1 MSRFAN
7 RLVLPSQ
14 FRKELFPMPVIG
26 PQESANLNNGNG
38 APSGLRLSQSKQKVL
53 EQLMK
58 GESLNSPRRPPIIKP
73 RPRDSFIPLSYSQLQ
88 VWLHAQMNPDVPF
101 YNENI
106 TFYRYG
112 PVVPHILE
120 KCLCEIVRRHEIW
133 RTTFDLQNGEP
144 VQIVNPVSST
154 FPLEVVDL
162 RHLSETERMAEAL
175 RLATKNASTPFDLR
189 QGPLLRA
196 LLICLADEEHR
207 LFMTFHQLIFDGITA
222 ERIFLPELAALY
234 EAFSKG
240 QLSPPTEAPLQYGD
254 FAYFQRNR
262 QAPQGWLQD
271 KAFWRNQL
279 SGELAVLQWPAGHAR
294 PAVETHRGELQ
305 RFVMRNDLVERLRT
319 FSHQQ
324 SASLYMICL
333 AALAALLH
341 RYSGLEDIII
351 GGLTAG
357 RNQPET
363 ESLFGFFVN
372 PVAFRFQLSGKPTF
386 RELLHRVRS
395 VVLESL
401 AHAELPFID
410 VVREIEQ
417 KPNLDRHPLFQVM
430 LSQQPRD
437 AKSPDGWDWNIEE
450 VSNGG
455 SKMDLFMILDDQEDE
470 IVISATHNP
479 DLLDG
484 KIVSMMVAH
493 WQRLLEAAVA
503 HPDQPI
509 ASLPL
514 LSESERKQLVVE
526 WNSTGV
532 DYPKDI
538 CLHELIETQVERSP
552 DATAVIY
559 EDDRLNY
566 RELNVRANQVA
577 HYLKKLGVRPESLV
591 GVCMERSVEMI
602 VGLLGILKAGA
613 AYLPLDPEYPQ
624 DRLFMMIQDSSLR
637 VLLTQRRLANQF
649 TTCGTKVICLDADNH
664 MIAQESTSNP
674 SRTATPDNVAYAIY
688 TSGSTGR
695 PKGVLNIHRAIVNRL
710 LWMQDA
716 YCLTSDDR
724 VLQKTPY
731 SFDVSVWEFF
741 WPLISGAALVF
752 ARPGGHKDP
761 DYLVALIKREKVTT
775 AHFVP
780 SMLQVFL
787 EVDGLEACGSLKR
800 VICSGEALPYEV
812 QNRFFARMRAE
823 LHNLYGPTEAAV
835 DVTYWQCRP
844 ESQDSIV
851 PIGRPIANVQIYL
864 LDKNLQPVPVGVAG
878 ELHIGGVGLARGY
891 LNRPELTAE
900 RFIPDPFSVGKN
912 GRLYKTGDLARYR
925 ADGSI
930 EYLGRIDDQVKL
942 RGFRIELG
950 EIEAVLHEHPL
961 VREARVVVRE
971 DIPGDRRLV
980 GYIVCNQLTN
990 SVGQQLREYLS
1001 QRLPHYM
1008 VPMIIALDSLPLTAN
1023 GKLDRRKLP
1032 APEIVKR
1039 DLEAQETG
1047 NEGRNSIE
1055 QVLAEVWGEVLG
1067 IEQVGN
1073 YDNFFDLGGHSL
1085 TAMQVVARVKS
1096 RLGLQIKPREL
1107 AFQTLA
1113 QLAAVCKEQLHSNA
1127 NA

>member
-1 MSRFAN
+1 
-7 RLVLPSQ
+7 
-14 FRKELFPMPVIG
+14 MPVIA
-26 PQESANLNNGNG
+26 PQESASLNKSNG
-38 APSGLRLSQSKQKVL
+38 ASSGLRLSQSKQKVL

-58 GESLNSPRRPPIIKP
+58 GESLNPPRRQPIITP
-73 RPRDSFIPLSYSQLQ
+73 RPQDTFIPLSYPQLQ

-106 TFYRYG
+106 TFYRCG
-112 PVVPHILE
+112 PLVPHILE

-144 VQIVNPVSST
+144 AQIVNPVSST

-175 RLATKNASTPFDLR
+175 RLATKNASAPFDLR
-189 QGPLLRA
+189 QKPLLRA

-222 ERIFLPELAALY
+222 ERIFLPELATLY
-234 EAFSKG
+234 DAFSKG
-240 QLSPPTEAPLQYGD
+240 QPSPPTESPLQYGD
-254 FAYFQRNR
+254 FAYFQRSR
-262 QAPQGWLQD
+262 PVPQGWIQD

-279 SGELAVLQWPAGHAR
+279 SGELPMLQWPAGHAR

-305 RFVMRNDLVERLRT
+305 RFVMMNDLVERLRT

-386 RELLHRVRS
+386 KELLYRVRS

-455 SKMDLFMILDDQEDE
+455 SKMDLFMIFDDQEDE
-470 IVISATHNP
+470 LVISATHNP
-479 DLLDG
+479 DLLDR

-493 WQRLLEAAVA
+493 WQRLMEAAVA
-503 HPDQPI
+503 NPDQPI

-514 LSESERKQLVVE
+514 LSQSERDQLVVE
-526 WNSTGV
+526 WNSTAV

-602 VGLLGILKAGA
+602 VGLLGIMKAGVQ
-613 AYLPLDPEYPQ
+613 PEKGQTVHVIDIPK
-624 DRLFMMIQDSSLR
+624 RL
-637 VLLTQRRLANQF
+637 
-649 TTCGTKVICLDADNH
+649 
-664 MIAQESTSNP
+664 
-674 SRTATPDNVAYAIY
+674 
-688 TSGSTGR
+688 
-695 PKGVLNIHRAIVNRL
+695 
-710 LWMQDA
+710 
-716 YCLTSDDR
+716 
-724 VLQKTPY
+724 
-731 SFDVSVWEFF
+731 
-741 WPLISGAALVF
+741 
-752 ARPGGHKDP
+752 
-761 DYLVALIKREKVTT
+761 EKV
-775 AHFVP
+775 
-780 SMLQVFL
+780 
-787 EVDGLEACGSLKR
+787 D
-800 VICSGEALPYEV
+800 
-812 QNRFFARMRAE
+812 
-823 LHNLYGPTEAAV
+823 
-835 DVTYWQCRP
+835 
-844 ESQDSIV
+844 
-851 PIGRPIANVQIYL
+851 L
-864 LDKNLQPVPVGVAG
+864 LDIHKGYKVNLKEGI
-878 ELHIGGVGLARGY
+878 L
-891 LNRPELTAE
+891 
-900 RFIPDPFSVGKN
+900 
-912 GRLYKTGDLARYR
+912 
-925 ADGSI
+925 
-930 EYLGRIDDQVKL
+930 VK
-942 RGFRIELG
+942 
-950 EIEAVLHEHPL
+950 V
-961 VREARVVVRE
+961 
-971 DIPGDRRLV
+971 
-980 GYIVCNQLTN
+980 
-990 SVGQQLREYLS
+990 
-1001 QRLPHYM
+1001 
-1008 VPMIIALDSLPLTAN
+1008 
-1023 GKLDRRKLP
+1023 
-1032 APEIVKR
+1032 
-1039 DLEAQETG
+1039 
-1047 NEGRNSIE
+1047 
-1055 QVLAEVWGEVLG
+1055 
-1067 IEQVGN
+1067 
-1073 YDNFFDLGGHSL
+1073 
-1085 TAMQVVARVKS
+1085 
-1096 RLGLQIKPREL
+1096 
-1107 AFQTLA
+1107 
-1113 QLAAVCKEQLHSNA
+1113 
-1127 NA
+1127 